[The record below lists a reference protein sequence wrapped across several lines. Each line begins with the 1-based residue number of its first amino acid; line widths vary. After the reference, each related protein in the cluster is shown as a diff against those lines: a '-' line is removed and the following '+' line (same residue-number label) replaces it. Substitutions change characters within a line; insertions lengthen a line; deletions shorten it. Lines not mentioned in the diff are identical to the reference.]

1 MPVDN
6 RNNGNQHDIGEE
18 DQQTRHLSDLHNI
31 LHVDTSKLHSVAFK
45 VNVQRQGM
53 EGTYQCDDLI
63 Q

>member
-1 MPVDN
+1 MPVDV
-6 RNNGNQHDIGEE
+6 RNNGDQHHTGEK
-18 DQQTRHLSDLHNI
+18 DLQTRYISDVHNI

-45 VNVQRQGM
+45 VNAQRQGM